1 MMKGSTMPRNVVRT
15 LLVGFLCMTLASL
28 LAACGNSENRDG
40 GRTRGADATARA
52 DDGASGRRGG
62 VLRIVSEED
71 LQAPLES
78 GVAYSSAALNVLSG
92 TVRPLYR
99 YAPDDPT
106 NLVPDLAA
114 GPPQISDD
122 GRTLTVSIRRGVAY
136 SPPVNR
142 EVTSRDVKYA
152 IERGFNPSVQNGYA
166 GVYYGAVVDAERA
179 SGGPIAGITTPDD
192 QTIVF
197 RLTQPTATLLS
208 QATTLPLSAPVPK
221 EYASRYDDKP
231 SGQLSDYAGHQVAT
245 GPYMF
250 DADASGRVQGLGIVP
265 GRKVALK
272 RNPNWDPASDDR
284 PAYLD
289 GIEWSV
295 GNDPNVA
302 GRQVLDGKGLTLG
315 DTPTAAIVKRAVQRY
330 PNQIFFSPGAGS
342 RYTALNTAIPPFDDA
357 NLRKAV
363 AATLDREQMR
373 LVRGGAMV
381 GDVATHFLYPGVAGF
396 EEAGGKRG
404 PDADFLRSPSGDP
417 AVARRYM
424 AAAGYPDGRYT
435 GEETISVVGD
445 SGDPSDKD
453 AQLVDEALRSLGFR
467 TKLQLVDAGTMYNR
481 FCATPRA
488 RVNVCPNLG
497 WLRDFADP
505 QTVLDAAFNGAAIVP
520 RNNSNWPQLD
530 DPGINAAMA
539 RAELLVDEQER
550 ADAWA
555 KIDRMITE
563 TGAAIPWL
571 WDNQPV
577 VSSEDVRCANQLWN
591 QGHCDFAYSSLR

>member
-1 MMKGSTMPRNVVRT
+1 MTKGPTMPRTVVRT
-15 LLVGFLCMTLASL
+15 LLVGLLCMTLASL
-28 LAACGNSENRDG
+28 LAACGNSGSGDG
-40 GRTRGADATARA
+40 GGSTADPTARA
-52 DDGASGRRGG
+52 DAGAGGRRGG
-62 VLRIVSEED
+62 VLRVVSEED
-71 LQAPLES
+71 LQPPLES
-78 GVAYSSAALNVLSG
+78 GVAYSSAAINVLSG

-99 YAPDDPT
+99 YAPEDPT
-106 NLVPDLAA
+106 NIVPDLAA
-114 GPPQISDD
+114 GPPQVSGD
-122 GRTLTVSIRRGVAY
+122 GRTLTVRIRSGVRF

-142 EVTSRDVKYA
+142 EVTSSDVKYA
-152 IERGFNPSVQNGYA
+152 IERGFNPAVGNGYA
-166 GVYYGAVVDAERA
+166 PLYYGAVVGADRA
-179 SGGPIAGITTPDD
+179 TGGPISGITTPDE

-197 RLTQPTATLLS
+197 RLTQPTAGLLA

-221 EYASRYDDKP
+221 EYASRYDDQPEGKT
-231 SGQLSDYAGHQVAT
+231 SDYFAHQVAT

-250 DADASGRVQGLGIVP
+250 DADASGRVLGTGIVP
-265 GRKVALK
+265 GRRVVLE
-272 RNPNWDPASDDR
+272 RNPNWDPATDDR

-289 GIEWSV
+289 GVQWSI

-302 GRQVLDGKGLTLG
+302 GRQVLEGQDMTLG

-330 PNQIFFSPGAGS
+330 PDQVFFSPGAGN
-342 RYTALNTAIPPFDDA
+342 RYTALNTAIPPFDDP

-363 AATLDREQMR
+363 AAQLDREQMR
-373 LVRGGAMV
+373 LVRGGAV
-381 GDVATHFLYPGVAGF
+381 LGDIATHFLYPGVAGF
-396 EEAGGKRG
+396 EEAGGEAG
-404 PDADFLRSPSGDP
+404 PGVDFLARPSGDP
-417 AVARRYM
+417 ELARRYM

-445 SGDPSDKD
+445 AGDPSDKN

-481 FCATPRA
+481 FCAAPKA

-497 WLRDFADP
+497 WIRDFADP
-505 QTVLDAAFNGAAIVP
+505 QTVLDGAFNGTAILP
-520 RNNSNWPQLD
+520 DGGNSNWPQLN
-530 DPGINAAMA
+530 DPRINAAMA

-555 KIDRMITE
+555 KIDQMITE

-571 WDNQPV
+571 WDKQPV